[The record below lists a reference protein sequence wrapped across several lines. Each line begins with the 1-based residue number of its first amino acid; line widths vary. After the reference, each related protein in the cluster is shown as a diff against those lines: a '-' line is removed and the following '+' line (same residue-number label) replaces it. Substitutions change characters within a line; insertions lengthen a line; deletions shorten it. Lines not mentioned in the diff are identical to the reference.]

1 MDGVPVKA
9 RIRCA
14 QLAARIQKLVALD
27 AIMTRAIESAPLE
40 KHDLETLE
48 VMVAESEQ
56 LYAYCT
62 REAPWLG
69 ALISSRKNDVF
80 REFHEAIQK
89 SPLTASA
96 KSRLRHRFGDTESLA
111 AFFNRALSGVP
122 QRSNAE
128 VQYLQSQIASLA
140 RHEKADGDMLRE
152 TLCVFEGAAV
162 GALIFI
168 NPIAAIGVSLK
179 VLTDCF

>member
-14 QLAARIQKLVALD
+14 QLAARIQKLIALD
-27 AIMTRAIESAPLE
+27 AIMTRAIDSAPLE
-40 KHDLETLE
+40 KNDLETLR
-48 VMVAESEQ
+48 VMVSESEQ
-56 LYAYCT
+56 LYAYCV
-62 REAPWLG
+62 REVPWLSE
-69 ALISSRKNDVF
+69 LIANRKNDVF
-80 REFHEAIQK
+80 REFHEAIK
-89 SPLTASA
+89 RSPLTDSA
-96 KSRLRHRFGDTESLA
+96 KSRLSHRFGDTESLV
-111 AFFNRALSGVP
+111 AFLSRALSGLP

-128 VQYLQSQIASLA
+128 IQYLQTQIASLA

-152 TLCVFEGAAV
+152 TLCVLEGAGV

-168 NPIAAIGVSLK
+168 NPTAAIGVALK